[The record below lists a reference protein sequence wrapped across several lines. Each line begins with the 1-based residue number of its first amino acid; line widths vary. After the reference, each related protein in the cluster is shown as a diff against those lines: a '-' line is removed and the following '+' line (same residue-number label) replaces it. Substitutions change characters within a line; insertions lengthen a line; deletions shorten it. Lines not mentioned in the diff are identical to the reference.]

1 MINRAA
7 LRTAVTTG
15 LANAFASLSG
25 VQDSQYAP
33 LAVLSVATGN
43 YGGALELGRQRLLGT
58 VLGAVLLLVGYE
70 GLKDLPLPLG
80 LAITLGSL
88 RLLGGLLQLKVG
100 YKVGGMI
107 IVMGWLVHE
116 GSLASWLPFRF
127 FWTAFGVVLTLL
139 SLRLFWP
146 ARGLDQMLT
155 AYATLLAQLQLA
167 LRQLA
172 DGLLATAHQ
181 IDGHEGEGLQPRALA
196 AGHDRQGAHPLPSLA
211 LRRQLQAARS
221 LKPNLLQE
229 LGTLPGRHPATLLL
243 TSLDATASRLV
254 TLVHAM
260 ERSAPAPLPPAQL
273 QPLHQAEGD
282 LLLAMSEQLQVWEQR
297 IRPQP
302 QQCRG
307 GHPLPEPP
315 PQALRLPHSWQ
326 QVNQRLND
334 PFLNGAGS
342 DRLERIA
349 VRLSLCRQAERAIRE
364 GETRWRAIVQ
374 RR

>member
-25 VQDSQYAP
+25 VPDSQYAP

-58 VLGAVLLLVGYE
+58 LLGAALLLVGYE
-70 GLKDLPLPLG
+70 GLRTLPLPLG

-116 GSLASWLPFRF
+116 GSLGSWLPLRF
-127 FWTAFGVVLTLL
+127 FWTVFGVLLTLL

-146 ARGLDQMLT
+146 ARGLEQMLT
-155 AYATLLAQLQLA
+155 AYATLLAQLQLT

-172 DGLLATAHQ
+172 DALLAS
-181 IDGHEGEGLQPRALA
+181 GHGGAGLQPA
-196 AGHDRQGAHPLPSLA
+196 AVAAVHGTQRAHPLSYMA
-211 LRRQLQAARS
+211 LRRQLQAARA

-229 LGTLPGRHPATLLL
+229 LGTRPGRHPAALLL
-243 TSLDATASRLV
+243 ASLDATASRLV
-254 TLVHAM
+254 TLVRAM
-260 ERSAPAPLPPAQL
+260 ERSAPAPLTPAQL
-273 QPLHQAEGD
+273 QHLNQAEGD
-282 LLLAMSEQLQVWEQR
+282 LLGAMADQLQVWEQMLR
-297 IRPQP
+297 RRSQD
-302 QQCRG
+302 RHG
-307 GHPLPEPP
+307 GQSLPEPP
-315 PQALRLPHSWQ
+315 PRGMLLPVSWQ
-326 QVNQRLND
+326 QLNQRLND
-334 PFLNGAGS
+334 PALNQVGS

-349 VRLSLCRQAERAIRE
+349 VRLSLCRQAERAIRD
-364 GETRWRAIVQ
+364 GEASWRSLVQ
-374 RR
+374 RS